1 MVSFVQAQN
10 DIEKLYNRCLV
21 LKLITFLQLNLKV
34 TYRLSHYKQLILFTR
49 PGLFNKIPSLDYQYV
64 AVRGLL

>member
-21 LKLITFLQLNLKV
+21 LKLVTFLQLNLKV

-49 PGLFNKIPSLDYQYV
+49 PGLFNKEAFYKTDINKIP
-64 AVRGLL
+64 VRF